1 MCPFAH
7 PGPGPTKGGRGEP
20 AGLSGQNYGRACP
33 SRYKRTVL
41 STVLAA
47 GGSLDW
53 GSIFMALAV
62 VLIAA
67 KAAAELSERVGIP
80 AVLGEI
86 VAGVL
91 IGPSVLGWVEPTDA
105 LKILAEVGVIV
116 LLAQVGLE
124 TDLDELRRVGRAST
138 LVAIVGVV
146 LPMSTGFFAGSVLG
160 ESTNASLFLG
170 ASLAATSVGITARV
184 FGDLKALSS
193 TEARIVLGAA
203 VADDVLGLVIL
214 TVVTRIVEKGSI
226 DIAGLASTIGL
237 AVGFLVVAGAVG
249 LLVLPRLFA
258 ALGSRVTSS
267 ATMGVVAA
275 GVTFLFSAAASG
287 AELAPIIGAFVAGTA
302 LARTDHHERI
312 ERDFQSIGAVF
323 IPVFFVQI
331 GVDTDV
337 TKFFDL
343 KVLGIAAVLTVIA
356 IAGKA
361 LAAVGAVGTPTDK
374 IVIGAGMVPR
384 GEVGLIFATIGV
396 SVGVFDEELYAVVL
410 LVVLVTTVIT
420 PPVLRWRINSKLA
433 GAADAAPVDVTEP
446 PGGWVVTTRDSV
458 SLQGNPP
465 SHLTL
470 KVSLEAALR
479 AASNRPDDTLQNWLH
494 TQRAAQLSWD
504 DDTTG
509 LLGEILM
516 RGNARSWRLLEVT
529 GVIDRAMPEIA
540 RAINARRS
548 DATELDPTHHA
559 SMPVVESLRNR
570 LGRVRTA
577 ESPLLWAAFVADFS
591 EDFPAVDFLDRLTL
605 PTSTRDRA
613 RLLVTA
619 SNVLHRAASSE
630 PYGNNPRAIAQLADF
645 LGTPEMVEYCRLL
658 TEARGNLEEWQ
669 YPAVLELVTRTQEL
683 LAHPELI
690 DGSGDSLEAVR
701 RREAMSTTDDPYVRD
716 RIRTAGNTYV
726 LSHSTDTLVRHAS
739 LIEPMPTTGNARVTV
754 SAGATESTWVVDVA
768 AADAPG
774 LLARICASFSAEGLD
789 VVSADVATWP
799 DGAVL
804 DSFVV
809 AATATPDAAR
819 LEQALVASLAKP
831 PRTPAAVSGSRLSFV
846 LDNAAHPFHSIVSIS
861 GEDRPGLLGAVAA
874 AFAAERVQVHHA
886 RVSTEG
892 IEVADRFEVST
903 KRGKKIAQRTLDQV
917 ANRLD

>member
-1 MCPFAH
+1 M
-7 PGPGPTKGGRGEP
+7 
-20 AGLSGQNYGRACP
+20 LS
-33 SRYKRTVL
+33 S
-41 STVLAA
+41 VLAS

-53 GSIFMALAV
+53 GAIFFDLAV
-62 VLIAA
+62 VLIIA
-67 KAAAELSERVGIP
+67 KIAAEFSEKVGIP

-86 VAGVL
+86 VAGIV
-91 IGPSVLGWVEPTDA
+91 IGPSMLGLVDPTDA

-124 TDLDELRRVGRAST
+124 TDLDELRRVGRASM
-138 LVAIVGVV
+138 LVAVIGVV
-146 LPMSTGFFAGSVLG
+146 LPMSTGFFAGELLG
-160 ESTNASLFLG
+160 ESVNASLFLG
-170 ASLAATSVGITARV
+170 AALAATSVGITARV

-214 TVVTRIVEKGSI
+214 TVVTRVVEQGSI

-249 LLVLPRLFA
+249 LTVLPRLFA
-258 ALGSRVTSS
+258 AVGSRVGSS

-287 AELAPIIGAFVAGTA
+287 AELAPIIGAFVAGAA
-302 LARTDHHERI
+302 LARTNHHERI

-331 GVDTDV
+331 GVDTEV
-337 TKFFDL
+337 SKFFDA

-356 IAGKA
+356 IGGKA
-361 LAAVGAVGTPTDK
+361 LAAVGAIGTPTDK
-374 IVIGAGMVPR
+374 FVIGAGMVPR

-396 SVGVFDEELYAVVL
+396 TVGVFDDDLYAVVL
-410 LVVLVTTVIT
+410 LVVLVTTVVT
-420 PPVLRWRINSKLA
+420 PPVLRWRINSTLA
-433 GAADAAPVDVTEP
+433 ASGESTPVDAVEP
-446 PGGWVVTTRDSV
+446 PGGWVIASRDTV

-465 SHLTL
+465 ASLTL
-470 KVSLEAALR
+470 TIALEAALR
-479 AASNRPDDTLQNWLH
+479 AAQGRPDDTLQNWLH
-494 TQRAAQLSWD
+494 VHRNAPLSWD
-504 DDTTG
+504 NDTTS

-516 RGNARSWRLLEVT
+516 RGNARSWRLLEIT
-529 GVIDRAMPEIA
+529 GVIERAMPEIS
-540 RAINARRS
+540 RAIDARRS

-559 SMPVVESLRNR
+559 SMPVVESLRGR
-570 LGRVRTA
+570 LSRVRATDSA
-577 ESPLLWAAFVADFS
+577 LLWAAFVADFS
-591 EDFPAVDFLDRLTL
+591 EDIPAVDVLDRLMLDQTV
-605 PTSTRDRA
+605 RDRA
-613 RLLVTA
+613 RLLITA

-645 LGTPEMVEYCRLL
+645 LRTPDMVEYCRLL

-669 YPAVLELVTRTQEL
+669 YPALLEITTRTQEL

-690 DGSGDSLEAVR
+690 DGSSDSLDAVR
-701 RREAMSTTDDPYVRD
+701 RREAIGTTDDPYVRD

-726 LSHSTDTLVRHAS
+726 LAHSSDTLVRHAT
-739 LIEPMPTTGNARVTV
+739 LIEPAPTAGTARVTV
-754 SAGATESTWVVDVA
+754 TAGAEDSTWVVDVA

-774 LLARICASFSAEGLD
+774 LLARICAALASEHLD

-809 AATATPDAAR
+809 AATDSPDAER
-819 LEQALVASLAKP
+819 IERALVASLGRP
-831 PRTPAAVSGSRLSFV
+831 VRMPTGMTGERLVFT
-846 LDNAAHPFHSIVSIS
+846 LDNVAHPFHSIVGVA
-861 GEDRPGLLGAVAA
+861 GEDRPGLLGAMSA
-874 AFAAERVQVHHA
+874 AFAAEGVQVHHA

-892 IEVADRFEVST
+892 AEVADRFEIST
-903 KRGKKIAQRTLDQV
+903 KRGKKISQRTLDKV
-917 ANRLD
+917 AAQLR

>member
-1 MCPFAH
+1 M
-7 PGPGPTKGGRGEP
+7 
-20 AGLSGQNYGRACP
+20 LSA
-33 SRYKRTVL
+33 
-41 STVLAA
+41 VLAS

-53 GSIFMALAV
+53 GAIFFDLAV
-62 VLIAA
+62 VLIVA
-67 KAAAELSERVGIP
+67 KIAAEFSEKIGIP

-86 VAGVL
+86 VAGIVV
-91 IGPSVLGWVEPTDA
+91 GPSMLGLVDPTDA

-124 TDLDELRRVGRAST
+124 TDLDELRRVGRASM

-146 LPMSTGFFAGSVLG
+146 LPMSTGFFAGGVLG

-170 ASLAATSVGITARV
+170 AALAATSVGITARV

-226 DIAGLASTIGL
+226 DVAGLASTIGL

-249 LLVLPRLFA
+249 LAILPRLFA
-258 ALGSRVTSS
+258 TVGSRVTSS

-337 TKFFDL
+337 TKFFDA
-343 KVLGIAAVLTVIA
+343 KVLGIALVLTIIA

-374 IVIGAGMVPR
+374 FIIGAGMVPR

-396 SVGVFDEELYAVVL
+396 NVGVFDDELYAVVL
-410 LVVLVTTVIT
+410 LVVLVTTVAT

-433 GAADAAPVDVTEP
+433 ASREAEPVDTTEP
-446 PGGWVVTTRDSV
+446 PGGWVSASRDTV

-465 SHLTL
+465 ASLAL
-470 KVSLEAALR
+470 KIALESALR
-479 AASNRPDDTLQNWLH
+479 SAQGRPDDTLQNWLH
-494 TQRAAQLSWD
+494 VHREAPLTWD
-504 DDTTG
+504 DDTTS
-509 LLGEILM
+509 LLGEILL

-529 GVIDRAMPEIA
+529 GVIERSMPEIY
-540 RAINARRS
+540 RAIDARRS

-559 SMPVVESLRNR
+559 SMPVVEALRTR
-570 LGRVRTA
+570 LGRVRAT
-577 ESPLLWAAFVADFS
+577 ESALLWAAFVADFS
-591 EDFPAVDFLDRLTL
+591 EDIPATAVLDRLAL
-605 PTSTRDRA
+605 DQQVRDRA
-613 RLLVTA
+613 RLLITA
-619 SNVLHRAASSE
+619 SNVLHRAASGE

-645 LGTPEMVEYCRLL
+645 LGTPEMVEFCRLL
-658 TEARGNLEEWQ
+658 TEARGNLEDWQ
-669 YPAVLELVTRTQEL
+669 YPALLEITTRTQEL
-683 LAHPELI
+683 LAHPELL
-690 DGSGDSLEAVR
+690 DGSGETLDAVR

-716 RIRTAGNTYV
+716 RIRSAGNTYV
-726 LSHSTDTLVRHAS
+726 LAHSSDTLVRHAT
-739 LIEPMPTTGNARVTV
+739 LIEPAPTAGSARITVTP
-754 SAGATESTWVVDVA
+754 GTDGSTWIVDVA

-774 LLARICASFSAEGLD
+774 LLARICAALAGEGLE

-809 AATATPDAAR
+809 SSTSTPDARR
-819 LEQALVASLAKP
+819 LEAALATSLGKP
-831 PRTPAAVSGSRLSFV
+831 LRLPAGHSGDRLV
-846 LDNAAHPFHSIVSIS
+846 LALDNLAHPFHSIVAVS
-861 GEDRPGLLGAVAA
+861 GEDRPGLLGAVSA
-874 AFAAERVQVHHA
+874 AFATEGVEVHHA

-892 IEVADRFEVST
+892 EEVADRFEVST
-903 KRGKKIAQRTLDQV
+903 KRGKKITQRTLDKV
-917 ANRLD
+917 AARLR